1 VKITVERCDKIMVAV
16 SQIFDRVKSVALW
29 SANIR
34 KLAKDHKGYSSTA
47 IILYEKHDE
56 DFILLTR
63 KLNKDTQKV
72 FFIRHFH
79 FFAFCLA
86 NSVCDCDIHVN
97 LPAVAFFCRF

>member
-16 SQIFDRVKSVALW
+16 SQIFDRMKSVALW

-34 KLAKDHKGYSSTA
+34 KLAKDHKGYSSAA

-63 KLNKDTQKV
+63 KLNKAYRHTKSHLVILV
-72 FFIRHFH
+72 FS
-79 FFAFCLA
+79 L
-86 NSVCDCDIHVN
+86 
-97 LPAVAFFCRF
+97 